1 MLNHFKYIQGVPV
14 ALTIMARQKVGTIFK
29 QLTRPLVQRL
39 LLLALSTLVAMCLGT
54 SLLFSVLHP
63 LTPALSTVQ
72 GVLLVSDGTHEW
84 GLAYPAWT
92 GGLI

>member
-63 LTPALSTVQ
+63 LTPALSTVES
-72 GVLLVSDGTHEW
+72 VLLVSGETHAW
-84 GLAYPAWT
+84 GPTLTLWT

>member
-1 MLNHFKYIQGVPV
+1 MLKSFKHTQGVPV
-14 ALTIMARQKVGTIFK
+14 ALTIMARHLWLSFLKT
-29 QLTRPLVQRL
+29 LTRPLVQRL
-39 LLLALSTLVAMCLGT
+39 VLLVLSTLVAMCLGT
-54 SLLFSVLHP
+54 GLLFPVLHP